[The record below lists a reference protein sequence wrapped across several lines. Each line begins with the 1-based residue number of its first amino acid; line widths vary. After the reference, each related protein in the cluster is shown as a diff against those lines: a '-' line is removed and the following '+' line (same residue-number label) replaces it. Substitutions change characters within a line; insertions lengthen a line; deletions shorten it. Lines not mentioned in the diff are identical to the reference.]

1 LKSGNENTFEKKT
14 NFKKKKKNTKIDD
27 GISVKIGQSPSSN
40 QAKGRFVI

>member
-1 LKSGNENTFEKKT
+1 MVIDIPLKKK
-14 NFKKKKKNTKIDD
+14 NFLKKKKKNTKIDD